1 MSLTKI
7 KIRENQKFMSCTN
20 FDHQE
25 SKNSLQYLKETGYT
39 SNKNV
44 HVILISCV
52 VVKKEGNSFLSVMSF
67 ECMLMKY
74 KRFTFAH

>member
-44 HVILISCV
+44 HAILISCV
-52 VVKKEGNSFLSVMSF
+52 VVKQKVTHFFLLCRLSV
-67 ECMLMKY
+67 C
-74 KRFTFAH
+74 

>member
-20 FDHQE
+20 FDQE

-44 HVILISCV
+44 HVNLISCV
-52 VVKKEGNSFLSVMSF
+52 VVKKKVTHFFLLCRLSV
-67 ECMLMKY
+67 C
-74 KRFTFAH
+74 

>member
-1 MSLTKI
+1 MFLLTMSLTKI

-44 HVILISCV
+44 HAILISCV
-52 VVKKEGNSFLSVMSF
+52 VVKKKVTHFFLLCRLSV
-67 ECMLMKY
+67 C
-74 KRFTFAH
+74 